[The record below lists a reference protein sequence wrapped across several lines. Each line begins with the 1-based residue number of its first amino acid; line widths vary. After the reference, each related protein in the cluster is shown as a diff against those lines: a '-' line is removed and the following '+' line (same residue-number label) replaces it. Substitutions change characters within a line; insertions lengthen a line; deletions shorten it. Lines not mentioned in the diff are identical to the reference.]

1 MSQSSAW
8 RLLSSSMITKKRT
21 EGVTMCVFVC
31 LCDVR
36 VGKVAPSSGQCCL
49 SVSAGPSI
57 GSLFHMADDLG
68 RAMESLVSVM
78 TDEQSAEQHE
88 ALPF

>member
-1 MSQSSAW
+1 MLVLTPTAFSLSLLVSGFCLSLPL
-8 RLLSSSMITKKRT
+8 RSLSLSS
-21 EGVTMCVFVC
+21 
-31 LCDVR
+31 
-36 VGKVAPSSGQCCL
+36 
-49 SVSAGPSI
+49 GPSV